1 VVDRLPD
8 CPVWAAA
15 IPLFPVPPQQ
25 QTEAVAQATG
35 DNFPSMLQDVRYRRS
50 TEIERITGYL
60 CARASHYGI
69 ATPVNTTLLQRIRA
83 VTTAR
88 EPQHD

>member
-1 VVDRLPD
+1 VRPIQNRLQPGCQIVLLQNGMGSSRRWSTG
-8 CPVWAAA
+8 CPVWAVA

-35 DNFPSMLQDVRYRRS
+35 DNFPSMLQDVRYRRP

-60 CARASHYGI
+60 CARASH
-69 ATPVNTTLLQRIRA
+69 
-83 VTTAR
+83 
-88 EPQHD
+88 